1 MFPGINPR
9 DMKKAMQRMGVQQE
23 DLPATEVIIR
33 CTDKEIIIT
42 DPQVAKVK
50 MMGQESYQIT
60 GTAHERARTSD
71 VEISAADIE
80 AVVAQ
85 VGCTEAEAK
94 TALREAQGD
103 IAAAI
108 LALQQ

>member
-23 DLPATEVIIR
+23 DIPATEVIIR
-33 CTDKEIIIT
+33 TADTEYVIT
-42 DPQVAKVK
+42 EPQVAKVK

-60 GTAHERARTSD
+60 GTVHERERTAAA
-71 VEISAADIE
+71 EISREDVQ
-80 AVVAQ
+80 AVVDQAR
-85 VGCTEAEAK
+85 CTEAEAK
-94 TALREAQGD
+94 TALEKTKGD

-108 LALQQ
+108 LSLQ